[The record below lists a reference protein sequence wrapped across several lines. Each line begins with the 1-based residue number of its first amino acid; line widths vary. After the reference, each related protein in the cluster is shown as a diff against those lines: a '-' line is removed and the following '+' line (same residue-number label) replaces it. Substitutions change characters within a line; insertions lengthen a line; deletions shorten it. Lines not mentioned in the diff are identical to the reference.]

1 MSRIHKALQ
10 KARVKRQEQHVANGN
25 SSPLEKIVYSISKV
39 MPIKNEVLERNH
51 IVSRS
56 TSDPRSQIFR
66 TLRTDVVKKMRANNW
81 RSIGITSPAHGEG
94 KSLVASNLAAAI
106 AMEVNHTA
114 LLVDMDLRAPRI
126 KDFFSIKP
134 TKGLL
139 DYLKGDA
146 EIADLLVNPGMER
159 LLLLPG
165 LGSADNSAEWISTP
179 KMVNLFHEVT
189 QRYKSR
195 IVVYD
200 MPPILPRD
208 DVMTCVNHIDCFL
221 MVIEEGKN
229 SEAEIRKAMQS
240 MDNCNL
246 VGTLVN
252 KSQAEHFTMKSP
264 IPA

>member
-10 KARVKRQEQHVANGN
+10 KARDKRQEQQVANGN

-39 MPIKNEVLERNH
+39 MPIQNETLERNH
-51 IVSRS
+51 VVSRS

-81 RSIGITSPAHGEG
+81 RSIGITSPSYGEG
-94 KSLVASNLAAAI
+94 KSLIASNLSAAI

-114 LLVDMDLRAPRI
+114 LLVDMDLRTPCI
-126 KDFFSIKP
+126 KDFFSIDP
-134 TKGLL
+134 SEGLL
-139 DYLKGDA
+139 DYLKGTV

-165 LGSADNSAEWISTP
+165 VGTAENSAEWISTP
-179 KMVNLFHEVT
+179 KMVALFNEVT

-195 IVVYD
+195 LVVYD
-200 MPPILPRD
+200 LPPILPRD

-221 MVIEEGKN
+221 LVIEEGKN
-229 SEAEIRKAMQS
+229 SEAEIRKAIQTL
-240 MDNCNL
+240 DNCNL
-246 VGTLVN
+246 VGTVVN
-252 KSQAEHFTMKSP
+252 KSHTEDLVHKAPTF
-264 IPA
+264 A

>member
-81 RSIGITSPAHGEG
+81 RSIGITSPGHGEG

-189 QRYKSR
+189 QR
-195 IVVYD
+195 
-200 MPPILPRD
+200 
-208 DVMTCVNHIDCFL
+208 
-221 MVIEEGKN
+221 
-229 SEAEIRKAMQS
+229 
-240 MDNCNL
+240 
-246 VGTLVN
+246 
-252 KSQAEHFTMKSP
+252 
-264 IPA
+264 